1 MFNKKTTV
9 VVNGNEGEKLRGK
22 IIITIIAIIVAIV
35 MLTNRL
41 SIINVNKEFSESVNN
56 FYRLNSKTIF
66 SIDKIYLYSSASAI
80 QNKVTKPIWNIN
92 LYQFTDMAIYINNRI
107 DEGLNYENSIKEMYI
122 ENVRFGETKA
132 GQSSLYYKDI
142 NKFSKSV
149 FSDIDFNN
157 QNVQITNTEGTVQE
171 KTLEDRLNEIR
182 DNRITDK
189 LEFKVLNDGDIDYS
203 KPQIYADCS
212 NPITLEYVNENIK
225 ENHILSDISSDLTYN
240 GQILK
245 KSAVILSDIQS
256 SVSFNIIII
265 NNYDQKFIANVY
277 IEIPLQDTVTGESI
291 YDGKMVKVIEK
302 QNIVKFFRVM

>member
-9 VVNGNEGEKLRGK
+9 VVNGNENEKLRGK

-35 MLTNRL
+35 MLTNRIN
-41 SIINVNKEFSESVNN
+41 IISTNQEFSESVNN

-66 SIDKIYLYSSASAI
+66 SIDKIYLYSSANAI
-80 QNKVTKPIWNIN
+80 QNKVTKPIWDFN
-92 LYQFTDMAIYINNRI
+92 LYQFTDMAIYINSRT

-122 ENVRFGETKA
+122 ENVRFGKTEA
-132 GQSSLYYKDI
+132 GEASLYYKDI
-142 NKFSKSV
+142 NEFSKSV
-149 FSDIDFNN
+149 FSDIDTNN

-171 KTLEDRLNEIR
+171 KTLEERLDDIR
-182 DNRITDK
+182 SNKITDK

-203 KPQIYADCS
+203 KPQIYADAS

-225 ENHILSDISSDLTYN
+225 ENHIISDISSDLTYN
-240 GQILK
+240 GEILK

-265 NNYDQKFIANVY
+265 NNYNQKFIANVY
-277 IEIPLQDTVTGESI
+277 IEIPLQNSVTGESI
-291 YDGKMVKVIEK
+291 YDGKIVKVLEK
-302 QNIVKFFRVM
+302 TNLIKFFRVI

>member
-9 VVNGNEGEKLRGK
+9 VVNGNENEKLRGK
-22 IIITIIAIIVAIV
+22 IIITIIAVIVAFV
-35 MLTNRL
+35 MLNNRMK
-41 SIINVNKEFSESVNN
+41 IININKEFAESVNN

-92 LYQFTDMAIYINNRI
+92 LYQFTDIAIYINNRI
-107 DEGLNYENSIKEMYI
+107 EEGLNYENSIKEMYI

-132 GQSSLYYKDI
+132 GQPSLYYKDV
-142 NKFSKSV
+142 NKFTKSV

-157 QNVQITNTEGTVQE
+157 PNVQITNGEDANQE
-171 KTLEDRLNEIR
+171 STSEERINNIR
-182 DNRITDK
+182 DTKITDK

-225 ENHILSDISSDLTYN
+225 ENQILSDITSDLTYN
-240 GQILK
+240 GQILR

-256 SVSFNIIII
+256 NISFNLIII
-265 NNYDQKFIANVY
+265 NNYDQKFMATVF
-277 IEIPLQDTVTGESI
+277 IEIPLQDTVTGETI
-291 YDGKMVKVIEK
+291 YDGKMVKILEK
-302 QNIVKFFRVM
+302 PNMIKFFRVM